1 MDGRRHAAH
10 FQKILVGYDGS
21 EASERAVD
29 VAIDLA
35 RCTDS
40 LILVLAVARPPEPA
54 TRVEVDAVL
63 DNARE
68 HFEEGFT
75 KVRERAKVAA
85 VQLETQIEVGHPAEH
100 LIHQAELNHAELI
113 IVGRKGTSL
122 FEKLLLGSVSE
133 RVIRFAHCPVMVMK

>member
-1 MDGRRHAAH
+1 MDGRRHTAR
-10 FQKILVGYDGS
+10 FRKILVGYDGS

-35 RCTDS
+35 RCTDAQ
-40 LILVLAVARPPEPA
+40 ILVLAVARPPEPA

-63 DNARE
+63 DNAKE

-75 KVRERAKVAA
+75 KVRERANAAA
-85 VQLETQIEVGHPAEH
+85 VDLETLIEVGHPAEH

-133 RVIRFAHCPVMVMK
+133 RVIRFAHCPVMVIK